1 MDEQLHEIN
10 QRAGGDDISNSSN
23 KESRISGEIAA
34 KSKMGV
40 IDVTCDEFLV
50 ENQRVCRICHLNG
63 KESGENSVELIELG
77 CGCKGEL
84 GVAHLCCAEA
94 WFRVRGYRMCEI
106 CSETAK
112 NITGVGDIRFMEE
125 WRESQSPTGGSRRW
139 LSGQLLCSFLMA
151 FLVIAF
157 VLPWFFRVNIL

>member
-1 MDEQLHEIN
+1 MDHRLQ
-10 QRAGGDDISNSSN
+10 
-23 KESRISGEIAA
+23 EIAESNA
-34 KSKMGV
+34 NSQMDGERKCPTHV
-40 IDVTCDEFLV
+40 IDVKCDGFLG
-50 ENQRVCRICHLNG
+50 ENQRVCRICHLNA

-84 GVAHLCCAEA
+84 GVAHLRCAEA

-125 WRESQSPTGGSRRW
+125 WSESQTRATVSGPSVGSRRW
-139 LSGQLLCSFLMA
+139 LSGQLLCSILMA

-157 VLPWFFRVNIL
+157 VLPWFFRVNML